1 MDLTEA
7 TVLTWRHLAAN
18 WIWKELAI
26 AAVLDLDKKLRVG
39 ARFGENKS
47 SC

>member
-1 MDLTEA
+1 M
-7 TVLTWRHLAAN
+7 TWLPHGSRLAHLADN
-18 WIWKELAI
+18 WIGKESTI

-47 SC
+47 WC